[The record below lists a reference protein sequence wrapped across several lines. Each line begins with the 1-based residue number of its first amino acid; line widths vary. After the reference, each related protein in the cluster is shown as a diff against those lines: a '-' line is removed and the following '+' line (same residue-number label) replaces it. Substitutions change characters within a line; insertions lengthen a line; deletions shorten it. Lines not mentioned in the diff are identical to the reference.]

1 MICNK
6 NTTFAFVNKRFF
18 LRTHAAIILI
28 FTSFTLFAQEELPK
42 NLLKYDQQKM
52 HFGMAL
58 GINTMDFTI
67 HNSAVFFHLDS
78 IYSIENRRNVGF
90 NINIVSNY
98 NIVPKLSIRCL
109 PGLNFGQRNLEYE
122 VLTQDSIFKKVD
134 MMIESTFLDIPILFK
149 YKSDRLNN
157 FRAYIV
163 GGGAFRYDLAARNF
177 IKPEEQPKVRLR
189 KADWYYEVGFG
200 TDFFLEYFKF
210 AMEIKYTVGIRNVLV
225 PDATQFTSSIERMN
239 SKMLIISLLFEGSDA
254 SNFFSFFDRS
264 KRKK

>member
-1 MICNK
+1 MKIF
-6 NTTFAFVNKRFF
+6 TT
-18 LRTHAAIILI
+18 IILI
-28 FTSFTLFAQEELPK
+28 FISFTLFSQRDLPK
-42 NLLKYDQQKM
+42 NLPKYDQQKM

-67 HNSAVFFHLDS
+67 HNSPDFFFLDS

-90 NINIVSNY
+90 NINIVANY
-98 NIVPKLSIRCL
+98 NIVSKLSIRCL

-122 VLTQDSIFKKVD
+122 VFTQDSLFKKVD
-134 MMIESTFLDIPILFK
+134 MMLESTFLDIPILFK

-210 AMEIKYTVGIRNVLV
+210 AMEIKYTVGIRNILV
-225 PDATQFTSSIERMN
+225 SDATQFTSSIERMN

-264 KRKK
+264 KRKR